1 MSISVTVLACGNHY
15 VATKKALQQLPII
28 GHFKSFVVL
37 VPGRSFPSWST
48 HQHSLVEPWHWT
60 SSYRPSSLHRGTKVG
75 PKDCKRASRYL
86 RWQDVTRPPRKE
98 KNIFI
103 SDAPRRSEIY
113 IRGCQSADSY
123 YATYQKRC
131 TQVFPLTR
139 WSWFQ
144 EFHFLS
150 H

>member
-48 HQHSLVEPWHWT
+48 HQHSLVALT
-60 SSYRPSSLHRGTKVG
+60 LNFFVSSIKF
-75 PKDCKRASRYL
+75 AS
-86 RWQDVTRPPRKE
+86 WDQG
-98 KNIFI
+98 
-103 SDAPRRSEIY
+103 RSEGLQKSLAILTLA
-113 IRGCQSADSY
+113 RRH
-123 YATYQKRC
+123 ATPSKRKK
-131 TQVFPLTR
+131 
-139 WSWFQ
+139 
-144 EFHFLS
+144 HFYFRCAKTFGDI